1 MPNSARDIVRNVLPR
16 NMADEIWSSRYDKAL
31 LVSYPFEMSA
41 VLPAVFYMFR
51 FGQRR
56 GRGGFLKTFVPEDG
70 TPRERRRKATVD
82 RVARSL
88 ASRHDLHGFC
98 GKIEQAVLGDLLL
111 CFCLENIRRELGR
124 DRQIQRVAPAHY
136 LASWVDLPE
145 SVTALRF
152 VPEMVVAML
161 ANQRGEHVEPNDD
174 GDRTWFSVAR
184 SFEHNV
190 LLRPFLRGIAHHGE
204 ALDNRASD
212 RFNEREES
220 VGIDQL
226 LMIRLAQQLGEAPD
240 KTRGREPAR
249 IANQRP
255 IAEKASEHFS
265 EDIRSF
271 VRAYADLAPRYAFID
286 MLESCMSTG
295 MTAILTSVVEILF
308 KWSDT
313 GTVPPKHHQQPAGIF
328 VDCSNGVDIRL
339 RALAEQ
345 SLDDLMRR
353 MERVPVVL
361 MLLRLLDYE
370 ARHNKR
376 VRKQDMRTRPYAT
389 EWFDLL
395 GSLLHER
402 HDEAQFVHRQMDDNS
417 DRLADALRGDYPE
430 VADMLSNAQS
440 EANAIRRLAAGLTL
454 LLGSMPRSHLMG
466 MVDSTLQVGRP
477 NGLAHKRFTTR
488 GVDAAGRRRR
498 DVRSLVL
505 TDPVLDFLVH
515 LQILRSGNGG
525 RLRQRPLSLTDFLR
539 RIRER
544 YGFHVDAAPDGMT
557 VSNELLQAN
566 RRVLERR
573 LRDLGL
579 LTGVNDAEAMKRLRA
594 RFDLEGA

>member
-1 MPNSARDIVRNVLPR
+1 MPSSARDIVRKVLPR

-31 LVSYPFEMSA
+31 LVSNEFVMSA

-56 GRGGFLKTFVPEDG
+56 GRGRFLKTFVPEDG
-70 TPRERRRKATVD
+70 TPRERRRLATVE
-82 RVARSL
+82 RVAKSL
-88 ASRHDLHGFC
+88 ASRPDVHGFD
-98 GKIEQAVLGDLLL
+98 GTVEQAVLGDLLL

-145 SVTALRF
+145 TATALRF
-152 VPEMVVAML
+152 VPEMIVAML
-161 ANQRGEHVEPNDD
+161 ANQSGEHVEPNND
-174 GDRTWFSVAR
+174 GDRTWFAVAR
-184 SFEHNV
+184 GFEHNE
-190 LLRPFLRGIAHHGE
+190 LLRPFLKGVTHHGE
-204 ALDNRASD
+204 ALDNLASD
-212 RFNEREES
+212 RFDERDES

-240 KTRGREPAR
+240 KIRGRESAR

-255 IAEKASEHFS
+255 IAEKAAEHFS

-271 VRAYADLAPRYAFID
+271 VRAYADLMPRYAFID

-295 MTAILTSVVEILF
+295 MTAIFTSVVEILF
-308 KWSDT
+308 AWSDT
-313 GTVPPKHHQQPAGIF
+313 GTVPPKHRQQPAGVL

-345 SLDDLMRR
+345 SLDDLTRR
-353 MERVPVVL
+353 VEHVPVVL
-361 MLLRLLDYE
+361 MLLRLLDYA
-370 ARHNKR
+370 ARNNKR
-376 VRKQDMRTRPYAT
+376 VRKQETRTRPYAT
-389 EWFDLL
+389 EWLDLL
-395 GSLLHER
+395 GALLHGR
-402 HDEAQFVHRQMDDNS
+402 HEEAQFIHHQMDDDS
-417 DRLADALRGDYPE
+417 DRLAEALQGDYPE
-430 VADMLSNAQS
+430 VVHMLSNAES
-440 EANAIRRLAAGLTL
+440 EANPIRRLAAGLTL

-488 GVDAAGRRRR
+488 GVDADRRRR

-515 LQILRSGNGG
+515 LQLLRSGNGG
-525 RLRQRPLSLTDFLR
+525 RLRQRPLSLTEFLHR
-539 RIRER
+539 LRER

-566 RRVLERR
+566 RRVLAQ
-573 LRDLGL
+573 
-579 LTGVNDAEAMKRLRA
+579 V
-594 RFDLEGA
+594 

>member
-1 MPNSARDIVRNVLPR
+1 MPNSARDIVRRVLPR

-31 LVSYPFEMSA
+31 PVAYPYEMSA

-56 GRGGFLKTFVPEDG
+56 GRGRFLETFVPEGG
-70 TPRERRRKATVD
+70 TPRERRRKATVE
-82 RVARSL
+82 RVAKLL
-88 ASRHDLHGFC
+88 ASRPDMHGFD
-98 GKIEQAVLGDLLL
+98 GAVEQAVLGDMLL
-111 CFCLENIRRELGR
+111 CFSLENIRRELGR
-124 DRQIQRVAPAHY
+124 DRQIQRVTPTHY

-161 ANQRGEHVEPNDD
+161 ANQPGEHVEPSDD
-174 GDRTWFSVAR
+174 GDRTWFAVAR
-184 SFEHNV
+184 GFEHNE
-190 LLRPFLRGIAHHGE
+190 LLRPFLRGVTHQGE
-204 ALDNRASD
+204 ALANLASD
-212 RFNEREES
+212 RFDERDEF
-220 VGIDQL
+220 VGLDQL
-226 LMIRLAQQLGEAPD
+226 LMIRLAQQLGAAPD
-240 KTRGREPAR
+240 KTRGREPAK

-255 IAEKASEHFS
+255 IAEKAGEHFS

-271 VRAYADLAPRYAFID
+271 VRAYADLAPRYVFID

-295 MTAILTSVVEILF
+295 MTAILTSTVEILF
-308 KWSDT
+308 AWSDT
-313 GTVPPKHHQQPAGIF
+313 GMVPPKHHQQPAGIF

-353 MERVPVVL
+353 VERVPAVL

-370 ARHNKR
+370 ARHNRR
-376 VRKQDMRTRPYAT
+376 VRQQDIRTRPYAT

-395 GSLLHER
+395 GALLHER
-402 HDEAQFVHRQMDDNS
+402 HDEAQFIHRQMDDNS
-417 DRLADALRGDYPE
+417 DRLAEALQGDYPE

-440 EANAIRRLAAGLTL
+440 EANPIRRLAAGLTL

-498 DVRSLVL
+498 DVRSMVL

-515 LQILRSGNGG
+515 LQLLHSGNGG
-525 RLRQRPLSLTDFLR
+525 RLRQRPLSLTEFLH

-544 YGFHVDAAPDGMT
+544 YGFHVDVAPDGMT

-566 RRVLERR
+566 RSVLERR

-579 LTGVNDAEAMKRLRA
+579 LAGVNDADAMKRLRP
-594 RFDLEGA
+594 RFELEGP